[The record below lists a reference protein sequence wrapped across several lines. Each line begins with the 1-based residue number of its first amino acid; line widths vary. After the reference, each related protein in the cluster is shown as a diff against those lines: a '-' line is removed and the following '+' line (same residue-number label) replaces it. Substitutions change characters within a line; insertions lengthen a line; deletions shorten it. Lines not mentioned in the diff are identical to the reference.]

1 MKTNKVHPQKKCPIC
16 SSRFDVT
23 RKDKQYCSR
32 KCQKNASSK
41 ATPTK
46 RVRTRTLENLFR
58 NRDHY
63 ERSMWLTHDLF
74 RTPEPNR
81 SIMIQKL
88 LEAASGDNAKIRNI
102 LLDPQLL
109 GASKIDP
116 RGRSRHDCKI
126 GVSNIAKQVYQF
138 CMNNYGCSTK
148 DCILDEGKPAGR
160 FFVGDPIAEAS
171 SNIERCEPNRK
182 HVTILKSQ
190 TGLSRQAYHGM
201 LVVEFEE
208 KLIEVK
214 LAA

>member
-1 MKTNKVHPQKKCPIC
+1 MKKLKVYPQVRCPVCNTMFAQVKSNKK
-16 SSRFDVT
+16 
-23 RKDKQYCSR
+23 YCSR

-46 RVRTRTLENLFR
+46 KVRIRTLENLHR

-63 ERSMWLTHDLF
+63 ERCMWLTYDLF

-109 GASKIDP
+109 GAEKHDP

-148 DCILDEGKPAGR
+148 ECILDDGKPAR
-160 FFVGDPIAEAS
+160 RLFVGDLIAETA

-182 HVTILKSQ
+182 HITIFKSL
-190 TGLSRQAYHGM
+190 TGLQRQAYHGM

-208 KLIEVK
+208 KLAEVK